1 MADNIILETRNI
13 SKGFPGVQALKDVR
27 FSLRKGE
34 VHALIGENGAG
45 KSTFIKIL
53 TGAHQPD
60 SGEIILEGE
69 EISNLTPHSA
79 MNSGISAIYQEFNL
93 VPYLSISENIF
104 FGREATKSCLLDM
117 DSMNGSA
124 SEIFKSMGVVLNPSI
139 QVRELSVAYKQLV
152 EIGKAVSQNSRIL
165 IFDEPT
171 AALTNSET
179 ENLFKL
185 IKKLQSEGVSI
196 IYISHRLEEL
206 HVIADRITVFR
217 DGQYIDTVDI
227 EDTTREKLISLMVG
241 RELGVDFPR
250 PGPSGDE
257 IILEAKGLNTRG
269 FLKDINFQLRKGE
282 ILGFGG
288 LVGAGRTEVARVLFG
303 LDPIDSGEIFIH
315 GKKVNNNSPSSAIA
329 NGIGLI
335 PEDRKEQGV
344 LLNLSIRENIGY
356 TFIDKITD
364 WIFINKRKESKLV
377 DDYQKKLSIKCSSV
391 EQRVSNLSGGNQ
403 QKVVLAKWLAGDC
416 EILIFDEPTRGIDIG
431 AKQEIYNLIKELAEA
446 GKGIILISS
455 EMPELIG
462 MSERII
468 VMHEGVIEGELS
480 AESVSQEMILDLAS
494 GNN

>member
-1 MADNIILETRNI
+1 MAEKIILETSNI
-13 SKGFPGVQALKDVR
+13 SKGFPGVQALKNVS
-27 FSLRKGE
+27 FNLRKGE

-60 SGEIILEGE
+60 GGEILLDGSPV
-69 EISNLTPHSA
+69 SNLNPHSA
-79 MNSGISAIYQEFNL
+79 MAGGISAIYQEFNL
-93 VPYLSISENIF
+93 VPYLSVAENIF
-104 FGREATKSCLLDM
+104 FGREFTKSFLLDM
-117 DSMNGSA
+117 DRMNEAA
-124 SEIFKSMGVVLNPSI
+124 SDIFRSI
-139 QVRELSVAYKQLV
+139 GADIDPRVQVSELSVAYKQLV

-171 AALTNSET
+171 AALTNKET

-185 IKKLQSEGVSI
+185 IKKLQAEGVSI

-206 HVIADRITVFR
+206 QIIADRITVFR
-217 DGQYIDTVDI
+217 DGEYIDTVNI
-227 EDTTREKLISLMVG
+227 EETDRAKLISLMVG

-250 PGPSGDE
+250 PAVSKDE
-257 IILEAKGLNTRG
+257 TVLEVRDLCTDG
-269 FLKDINFQLRKGE
+269 FLKNINFRLKKGE

-288 LVGAGRTEVARVLFG
+288 LVGAGRTEVARALFG
-303 LDPIDSGEIFIH
+303 LDAISSGEILMNGEKIDSR
-315 GKKVNNNSPSSAIA
+315 SPAAAIA

-335 PEDRKEQGV
+335 PEDRKDQGV

-356 TFIDKITD
+356 TFVDKITD
-364 WIFINKRKESKLV
+364 WIFINRRKEKKLV
-377 DDYQKKLSIKCSSV
+377 EEFKNKLSIKCSSA

-416 EILIFDEPTRGIDIG
+416 DVLIFDEPTRGIDVG
-431 AKQEIYNLIKELAEA
+431 AKQEIYQLIKELAEA
-446 GKGIILISS
+446 GKGIIFISS

-468 VMHEGVIEGELS
+468 VMHEGVIEGELT
-480 AESVSQEMILDLAS
+480 ADEVSQEKILDLAS
-494 GNN
+494 GSN

>member
-1 MADNIILETRNI
+1 MADNFILETSNI
-13 SKGFPGVQALKDVR
+13 SKSFPGVKALKNVG
-27 FSLRKGE
+27 FNLRKGE

-60 SGEIILEGE
+60 SGEIVLDGSPV
-69 EISNLTPHSA
+69 SNLNPHSA
-79 MNSGISAIYQEFNL
+79 MEGGISAIYQEFNL
-93 VPYLSISENIF
+93 VPYLSVAENMF
-104 FGREATKSCLLDM
+104 FGREYTKSCFLDM
-117 DSMNGSA
+117 DRMNKEA
-124 SEIFKSMGVVLNPSI
+124 AKIFESMGADIDPRTRVSD
-139 QVRELSVAYKQLV
+139 LSVAYKQLV

-171 AALTNSET
+171 AALTNNET

-206 HVIADRITVFR
+206 QIIADRITVFR
-217 DGQYIDTVDI
+217 DGEYIDTVNI
-227 EDTTREKLISLMVG
+227 EDTDRQGLISLMVG
-241 RELGVDFPR
+241 RDLGVDFPR
-250 PGPSGDE
+250 PAKAGDE
-257 IILEAKGLNTRG
+257 KILEVKNLSTDG
-269 FLKDINFQLRKGE
+269 FLKDVNFTLRKGE

-288 LVGAGRTEVARVLFG
+288 LVGAGRTEVARALFG
-303 LDPIDSGEIFIH
+303 LDRISGGEIVMN
-315 GKKVNNNSPSSAIA
+315 GRKVDNRTPGEAIA

-335 PEDRKEQGV
+335 PEDRKDQGV

-356 TFIDKITD
+356 TFIDQITD
-364 WIFINKRKESKLV
+364 WIFVNRKKEKKLV
-377 DDYQKKLSIKCSSV
+377 EDFRQKLRIKCSSA

-416 EILIFDEPTRGIDIG
+416 DVLIFDEPTRGIDVG
-431 AKQEIYNLIKELAEA
+431 AKQEIYTLIKELAES
-446 GKGIILISS
+446 GKGIIFISS

-480 AESVSQEMILDLAS
+480 AEQVSQEKILDLAS
-494 GNN
+494 GSK

>member
-1 MADNIILETRNI
+1 MADKIILETRNI
-13 SKGFPGVQALKDVR
+13 SKGFPGVQALEDVG

-60 SGEIILEGE
+60 SGEIVLDGKL
-69 EISNLTPHSA
+69 ISNLTPHSA

-104 FGREATKSCLLDM
+104 LGREATKSYLLDIE
-117 DSMNGSA
+117 SMNGSA
-124 SEIFKSMGVVLNPSI
+124 SEIFRSMGVELDPSI

-206 HVIADRITVFR
+206 QEIADRITVFR
-217 DGQYIDTVDI
+217 DGQFIDTVDI

-250 PGPSGDE
+250 PKPSSDE
-257 IILEAKGLNTRG
+257 LVLEVKGLSTRG
-269 FLKDINFQLRKGE
+269 FLKDVNFQLKKGE

-288 LVGAGRTEVARVLFG
+288 LVGAGRTEVARALFG

-315 GKKVNNNSPSSAIA
+315 GIKVCNNSPSLAIA

-356 TFIDKITD
+356 TFIDRITD
-364 WIFINKRKESKLV
+364 WIFINKRKEGKLV
-377 DDYQKKLSIKCSSV
+377 DEYQKKLSIKCSSV

-416 EILIFDEPTRGIDIG
+416 DVLIFDEPTRGIDVG
-431 AKQEIYNLIKELAEA
+431 AKQEIYSLIKELAEA
-446 GKGIILISS
+446 GKGIIFISS

-468 VMHEGVIEGELS
+468 VMHEGVIEGELNS
-480 AESVSQEMILDLAS
+480 ESVSQEMILDLAS

>member
-13 SKGFPGVQALKDVR
+13 SKGFPGVQALNDVG
-27 FSLRKGE
+27 FSLRRGE

-60 SGEIILEGE
+60 SGKIILEGE
-69 EISNLTPHSA
+69 DISNLTPHSA
-79 MNSGISAIYQEFNL
+79 MNYGISAIYQEFNL
-93 VPYLSISENIF
+93 VPYLTVTENMF
-104 FGREATKSCLLDM
+104 FGREVTKSSFLNM
-117 DSMNGSA
+117 ESMNNSA
-124 SEIFKSMGVVLNPSI
+124 SEIFSSMGTELNPTI
-139 QVRELSVAYKQLV
+139 QVRDLSVAYKQLV
-152 EIGKAVSQNSRIL
+152 EIGKAVSQKSRIL

-185 IKKLQSEGVSI
+185 IKQLQAEGVSI

-206 HVIADRITVFR
+206 QEIADRITVFR
-217 DGQYIDTVDI
+217 DGTYIDTVNI
-227 EDTTREKLISLMVG
+227 EETDRNKLISLMVG

-250 PGPSGDE
+250 PKPSTDD
-257 IILEAKGLNTRG
+257 IILEVKNLNTPD
-269 FLKDINFQLRKGE
+269 FLKDVNFKLRKGE

-288 LVGAGRTEVARVLFG
+288 LVGAGRTEVARALFG
-303 LDPIDSGEIFIH
+303 LDSVDSGEIFMH
-315 GKKVNNNSPSSAIA
+315 GKKINNNKPAAAIS

-356 TFIDKITD
+356 TFIDRITD
-364 WIFINKRKESKLV
+364 WIFVNKRKEKKLV
-377 DDYQKKLSIKCSSV
+377 DEYQKKLSIKCSSV
-391 EQRVSNLSGGNQ
+391 EQKVSNLSGGNQ

-416 EILIFDEPTRGIDIG
+416 DVLIFDEPTRGIDVG
-431 AKQEIYNLIKELAEA
+431 AKQEIYTLIKELAES
-446 GKGIILISS
+446 GKGIIFISS

-468 VMHEGVIEGELS
+468 VMHEGVIEGELD
-480 AESVSQEMILDLAS
+480 AGNVSQERILDLAS